1 MSLNNLSFE
10 IRPVKSNASR
20 GELFN
25 ITIDGI
31 FAAFA
36 AMIPNGAFSTIIIW
50 LEEYLIFSLFIA
62 DLNGAGGSGLSLP
75 SKSSPLII
83 TLNLSFP
90 KFLSII
96 VSTSFLEEPLTIA

>member
-1 MSLNNLSFE
+1 
-10 IRPVKSNASR
+10 
-20 GELFN
+20 
-25 ITIDGI
+25 
-31 FAAFA
+31 
-36 AMIPNGAFSTIIIW
+36 
-50 LEEYLIFSLFIA
+50 LIFSLFIA
-62 DLNGAGGSGLSLP
+62 DLNGAGSGLSLP

>member
-62 DLNGAGGSGLSLP
+62 DLNGAGSGLSLP